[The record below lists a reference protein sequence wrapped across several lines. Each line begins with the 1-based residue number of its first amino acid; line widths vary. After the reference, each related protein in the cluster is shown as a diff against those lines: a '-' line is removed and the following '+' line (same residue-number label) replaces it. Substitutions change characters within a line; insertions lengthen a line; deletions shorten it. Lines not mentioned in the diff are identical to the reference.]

1 MAKLKRALG
10 RSEEQLSFSS
20 SFSQFSSSMTVQSFA
35 TTARHAARADER
47 RSGAWREAATPEIN
61 FAESD
66 QRDSGEGGSVRTRKR
81 SVNVVFGRS
90 TSTSA
95 ELSNLTH
102 PFAVNLSPYLVA
114 NETMDG
120 GSLINSHMTRVV
132 LF

>member
-1 MAKLKRALG
+1 MTKLKQALG
-10 RSEEQLSFSS
+10 RSEEQLSLSS
-20 SFSQFSSSMTVQSFA
+20 ISTQFSSSTTVQSFA
-35 TTARHAARADER
+35 TTARHAARPDER

-66 QRDSGEGGSVRTRKR
+66 QRDTEEEGSSARARER
-81 SVNVVFGRS
+81 SNNVVVGR
-90 TSTSA
+90 STSA
-95 ELSNLTH
+95 ELANLTH

-120 GSLINSHMTRVV
+120 GSLISSHMTRVA